1 MSVPPALNSV
11 DLVVTFPLH
20 DLARARASHLPYQ
33 HDIMSGWGGPP
44 QSRTCYFT
52 TTGSTKTRTIG
63 YRSPPGVTHV
73 GVEALFSGD
82 GTIQITSSVGIL
94 EARSA
99 VVINDGPNV
108 DRATNVWLGE
118 MELED
123 ALVVWTELD
132 HTLQVTLIPGTL
144 TLTLYAL
151 VFHPVHVPR

>member
-1 MSVPPALNSV
+1 MSVFPAFNSV
-11 DLVVTFPLH
+11 DLVVNGSLA
-20 DLARARASHLPYQ
+20 DLARARAIHLPYQ

-44 QSRTCYFT
+44 QSRTCYLAA
-52 TTGSTKTRTIG
+52 SAVTKTVTIG

-82 GTIQITSSVGIL
+82 GTITVASSLGSVT
-94 EARSA
+94 ARSA
-99 VVINDGPNV
+99 VVINDGPNI

-118 MELED
+118 LES
-123 ALVVWTELD
+123 AATAVWTEVD
-132 HTLQVTLIPGTL
+132 TTLTVTVAAGTL